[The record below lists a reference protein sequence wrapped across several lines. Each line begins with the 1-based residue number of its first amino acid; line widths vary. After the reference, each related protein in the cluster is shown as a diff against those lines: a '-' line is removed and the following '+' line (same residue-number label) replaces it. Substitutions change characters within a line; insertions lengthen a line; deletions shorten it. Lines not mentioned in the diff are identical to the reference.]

1 MPQTESQ
8 NQFVG
13 CIIYKTGKDTEVL
26 LVQPLGKGKKKWAIP
41 EVEVGS
47 DEDMAEAVRN
57 EVADETGV
65 RAKEVDYL
73 GFVDY
78 PRGRL
83 HCYFGKAPKTAQPKR
98 GHLEVRDVKFIPLE
112 EAMSLVDKRQQKLL
126 NALLSSLAFL
136 QETA

>member
-13 CIIYKTGKDTEVL
+13 CIIYKPGKDTEVL
-26 LVQPLGKGKKKWAIP
+26 LVQPLGRGKRKWAIP

-65 RAKEVDYL
+65 RAPEVDYL

-98 GHLEVRDVKFIPLE
+98 GHLEVRDVKFIALA

>member
-1 MPQTESQ
+1 MAEAEKQ

-13 CIIYKTGKDTEVL
+13 CIIYKSGKDTQVL

-41 EVEVGS
+41 EVEVDA
-47 DEDMAEAVRN
+47 DEDMAEAVRA
-57 EVADETGV
+57 ELAEETGV
-65 RAKEVDYL
+65 RVNQVDYL

-83 HCYFGKAPKTAQPKR
+83 HCYFGKAPKTAEPKR
-98 GHLEVRDVKFIPLE
+98 GHLEVRGVKFIPLQD
-112 EAMSLVDKRQQKLL
+112 AMSLVDKRQQKLL

>member
-1 MPQTESQ
+1 
-8 NQFVG
+8 VG
-13 CIIYKTGKDTEVL
+13 YTR
-26 LVQPLGKGKKKWAIP
+26 
-41 EVEVGS
+41 S

-65 RAKEVDYL
+65 RAPEVDYL

-98 GHLEVRDVKFIPLE
+98 GHLEVRDVKFIALA